1 MESNEQASYLNRVVL
16 VVVLL
21 AGFLF
26 YRGCQQELQL
36 AASSGVV
43 TPSARVAT
51 TPASV
56 TQRLLAAPAPP
67 VAPQNIYY
75 VINQDRLYCA
85 AITPDL
91 QYTGTPAMRAW
102 WATLDPKM
110 QQWYF
115 HSCQTLPPPN

>member
-56 TQRLLAAPAPP
+56 TQRLLAVPAPP

-91 QYTGTPAMRAW
+91 Q
-102 WATLDPKM
+102 
-110 QQWYF
+110 
-115 HSCQTLPPPN
+115 